1 MRGRWLRLAA
11 VFAILAAL
19 GLASCAPAAPAAT
32 SAPAAAST
40 QAPQPAS
47 PTQVSQPAA
56 ATRPPPAL
64 TQAPLP
70 TRPAL
75 TTTPT
80 PGVEG
85 RLVEMEWP
93 GRLRL
98 GDSDVVRL
106 ALVPSQNGYDVQA
119 EFPDHQLA
127 TQTVPVERPYGYQLY
142 AAGILDGVSFNI
154 SPAGEQEHLLP
165 LGQTVTWRWTVQAH
179 SPGIQGLSIA
189 LWLRWQP
196 DPGSD
201 APPREALAFSRAMRV
216 QVSSV
221 LGMTRAQASTTG
233 AFSLLFGGSLGV
245 FALVSRPRPR
255 RARLET
261 RSPNPS
267 LKIEPPPGITLGG
280 EEGRLLQAL
289 FNRYGRL
296 VLLNEFLSGYSGART
311 FLALPLH
318 PDGRADAHTIVK
330 VGPADSIRREF
341 ENYESYVK
349 DSLPPI
355 TARIQHAPVQLRQG
369 HKAALQYTFIGEP
382 GRQPVSLRQALLQD
396 PDPRLLFKLFE
407 TFGPNWWMQRHPY
420 VFRAAQE
427 YDRLL
432 PPHYELEP
440 LPCRANPTQVIDE
453 RCTPGRLALHAGQ
466 VVLVRSFA
474 LGELRGDG
482 HSLTLRG
489 LPAPGRYAT
498 GEPALRLRW
507 LSERPPANT
516 PARVTADRAALLA
529 RLVEGFDLFGLPDPL
544 ARLPE
549 LLGQTV
555 MGTRSIIHGDLNLEN
570 VLVGPGNFIWL
581 IDFAQTRPGHPLYDF
596 ARLKAELIAQVLAR
610 RVAGPAQFLDLLHR
624 GDPLLAAIDEIA
636 AHCLFNPNQP
646 GEAALANILA
656 CLGALKFGNLD
667 EKARRCLYVAAAYYS
682 L

>member
-1 MRGRWLRLAA
+1 MKRRWLLLGALL
-11 VFAILAAL
+11 AILAILA
-19 GLASCAPAAPAAT
+19 LASCAPAATVMPAPTQASLPSVAAT
-32 SAPAAAST
+32 
-40 QAPQPAS
+40 
-47 PTQVSQPAA
+47 
-56 ATRPPPAL
+56 ATA
-64 TQAPLP
+64 QP

-75 TTTPT
+75 TPT
-80 PGVEG
+80 PAVEG

-106 ALVPSQNGYDVQA
+106 ALVPGQNGYDVQA
-119 EFPDHQLA
+119 EFPDHTLA
-127 TQTVPVERPYGYQLY
+127 TQTVPVERPNGYQLY
-142 AAGILDGVSFNI
+142 AAGILDGVSFDI

-165 LGQTVTWRWTVQAH
+165 LGQTVTWRWTVQAR
-179 SPGIQGLSIA
+179 SPGEQGLSVA
-189 LWLRWQP
+189 LWLRWRP
-196 DPGSD
+196 DPGID
-201 APPREALAFSRAMRV
+201 AQPREALAFSRAMRV

-233 AFSLLFGGSLGV
+233 AFSLLFGGGLGV
-245 FALVSRPRPR
+245 LALVTRPRSR
-255 RARLET
+255 RARLER
-261 RSPNPS
+261 RSPNPT

-280 EEGRLLQAL
+280 DEGRLLQAL

-355 TARIQHAPVQLRQG
+355 TARIQHAPVLVRPTHVRQG
-369 HKAALQYTFIGEP
+369 QKAALQYTFIGEP

-407 TFGPNWWMQRHPY
+407 TFGPNWWMQRQPY

-440 LPCRANPTQVIDE
+440 LPCRVNPAQVIDE
-453 RCTPGRLALHAGQ
+453 RCSPGRLALHPDQ

-474 LGELRGDG
+474 MGELRGDG
-482 HSLTLRG
+482 HAKRLTLRG
-489 LPAPGRYAT
+489 RVEP

-516 PARVTADRAALLA
+516 PARVTADRSALLA
-529 RLVEGFDLFGLPDPL
+529 RLVDGFELFGLPDPL

-581 IDFAQTRPGHPLYDF
+581 IDFAQTRPGHPLFDF
-596 ARLKAELIAQVLAR
+596 ARLKAELIAQVLAP
-610 RVAGPAQFLDLLHR
+610 RVAGPAQFLDLLR
-624 GDPLLAAIDEIA
+624 AGDPLLAAVDEIEG
-636 AHCLFNPNQP
+636 HCLFNPNQP
-646 GEAALANILA
+646 GEAIQANILA
-656 CLGALKFGNLD
+656 CLGALKFNNLD

-682 L
+682 SEN

>member
-1 MRGRWLRLAA
+1 VKGYRLAA
-11 VFAILAAL
+11 KWIALAAVL
-19 GLASCAPAAPAAT
+19 AAIALASCAPAATP
-32 SAPAAAST
+32 APAVTQPSLPAVAT
-40 QAPQPAS
+40 QAAPPAS
-47 PTQVSQPAA
+47 PTQ
-56 ATRPPPAL
+56 AL
-64 TQAPLP
+64 PTPTAQA

-75 TTTPT
+75 TPT

-106 ALVPSQNGYDVQA
+106 ALVPGQNGYDVQA
-119 EFPDHQLA
+119 EFPDHSLA
-127 TQTVPVERPYGYQLY
+127 TQTVPVERPNGYQLY
-142 AAGILDGVSFNI
+142 AAGILDGVAFDI

-165 LGQTVTWRWTVQAH
+165 LGQTVTWRWTVRAH
-179 SPGIQGLSIA
+179 SPGEQGLSVA
-189 LWLRWQP
+189 LWLRWRP
-196 DPGSD
+196 DPGIE
-201 APPREALAFSRAMRV
+201 AQPREALAFSRAMRV

-221 LGMTRAQASTTG
+221 LGLTRTQASTTG
-233 AFSLLFGGSLGV
+233 AFSLLLGGSLGV
-245 FALVSRPRPR
+245 FVLVTRPRSR
-255 RARLET
+255 RARLER
-261 RSPNPS
+261 RSPNPT
-267 LKIEPPPGITLGG
+267 LKIEPPPGITLGD

-330 VGPADSIRREF
+330 VGPAGSIRREF

-355 TARIQHAPVQLRQG
+355 TARIQHVPVLDRRTHVRHGQ
-369 HKAALQYTFIGEP
+369 KAALQYTFIGEP
-382 GRQPVSLRQALLQD
+382 GRQPVSLRQALLQE
-396 PDPRLLFKLFE
+396 PDPGLLFKLFE
-407 TFGPNWWMQRHPY
+407 TFGPNWWMQRQPY

-440 LPCRANPTQVIDE
+440 LPCRAAPTQVIDE
-453 RCTPGRLALHAGQ
+453 RCSPGRLVLHPDQ

-474 LGELRGDG
+474 LGELRSDG
-482 HSLTLRG
+482 RSLTLRG
-489 LPAPGRYAT
+489 VPAAS
-498 GEPALRLRW
+498 EPALRLRW
-507 LSERPPANT
+507 LSEQPPVNT

-529 RLVEGFDLFGLPDPL
+529 RLVDGFELFGLPDPL
-544 ARLPE
+544 ARLPD

-610 RVAGPAQFLDLLHR
+610 RVASPAEFLDLLR
-624 GDPLLAAIDEIA
+624 TGDPLLSAIDEIA

-646 GEAALANILA
+646 GEATQANILA
-656 CLGALKFGNLD
+656 CLGALKFSNLD
-667 EKARRCLYVAAAYYS
+667 EKARRCLYVAAAYYC

>member
-1 MRGRWLRLAA
+1 MKGRWIRLAGLL
-11 VFAILAAL
+11 AILAAL
-19 GLASCAPAAPAAT
+19 ALASCAPAAT
-32 SAPAAAST
+32 V
-40 QAPQPAS
+40 APQPTPAS
-47 PTQVSQPAA
+47 LPAVVTTQ
-56 ATRPPPAL
+56 PPP
-64 TQAPLP
+64 TPTPAPLP
-70 TRPAL
+70 TQPEL
-75 TTTPT
+75 TPT

-106 ALVPSQNGYDVQA
+106 ALVPSQDGYDVQA
-119 EFPDHQLA
+119 EFPDHTLA
-127 TQTVPVERPYGYQLY
+127 TQSVPVERPQGYQLY
-142 AAGILDGVSFNI
+142 AAGILDGVSFDI

-165 LGQTVTWRWTVQAH
+165 LGQTVTWRWTVRAR
-179 SPGIQGLSIA
+179 SPGEQGLSVA
-189 LWLRWQP
+189 LWLRWRP
-196 DPGSD
+196 APGVD
-201 APPREALAFSRAMRV
+201 AQPREALAFSQAMRV

-221 LGMTRAQASTTG
+221 LGMTPAQASTTG
-233 AFSLLFGGSLGV
+233 VFSLLFGGSLGI
-245 FALVSRPRPR
+245 FALFTRPQVR
-255 RARLET
+255 RARLER
-261 RSPNPS
+261 RSPNPT
-267 LKIEPPPGITLGG
+267 LKIEPPPGILLGS
-280 EEGRLLQAL
+280 EESRLLQAL
-289 FNRYGRL
+289 FNRYERL

-355 TARIQHAPVQLRQG
+355 TARIQHVPVQLRG
-369 HKAALQYTFIGEP
+369 GRSAALQYTFIGEP
-382 GRQPVSLRQALLQD
+382 GRQPGSLRQALLQN
-396 PDPRLLFKLFE
+396 PDPALLFKLFE
-407 TFGPNWWMQRHPY
+407 TFGPNWWMQRQPY
-420 VFRAAQE
+420 VFRAALE

-432 PPHYELEP
+432 PPQYELEP
-440 LPCRANPTQVIDE
+440 LPCRATPTQVIDE
-453 RCTPGRLALHAGQ
+453 HSLPGRLALHVGQ

-474 LGELRGDG
+474 LGELRSDG
-482 HSLTLRG
+482 HAGRLTLRG
-489 LPAPGRYAT
+489 RPAP

-529 RLVEGFDLFGLPDPL
+529 RLVEGFELFGLPDPL
-544 ARLPE
+544 ARLPD

-555 MGTRSIIHGDLNLEN
+555 MGTRSTIHGDLNLEN

-581 IDFAQTRPGHPLYDF
+581 IDFAQTRPGHPLFDF
-596 ARLKAELIAQVLAR
+596 ARLKSELIAQVLAP
-610 RVAGPAQFLDLLHR
+610 RVDSPAQFLDLLRR
-624 GDPLLAAIDEIA
+624 GDPLLAAVDEIE

-646 GEAALANILA
+646 GEATQANILA
-656 CLGALKFGNLD
+656 CLGALKFSNLD

-682 L
+682 HLEVG

>member
-1 MRGRWLRLAA
+1 M
-11 VFAILAAL
+11 
-19 GLASCAPAAPAAT
+19 
-32 SAPAAAST
+32 
-40 QAPQPAS
+40 
-47 PTQVSQPAA
+47 PTQSAI
-56 ATRPPPAL
+56 
-64 TQAPLP
+64 
-70 TRPAL
+70 
-75 TTTPT
+75 TPT
-80 PGVEG
+80 AGVEG

-106 ALVPSQNGYDVQA
+106 ALAPSQNGYDVRA
-119 EFPDHQLA
+119 EFPDHQIA
-127 TQTVPVERPYGYQLY
+127 TQSVPVERPQGYQLY
-142 AAGILDGVSFNI
+142 AAGVLDGVAFDI
-154 SPAGEQEHLLP
+154 SPTGEQEHLLP
-165 LGQTVTWRWTVQAH
+165 LGQTVTWRWTVRAH
-179 SPGIQGLSIA
+179 SPGEQGLSIA
-189 LWLRWQP
+189 LWLRWRP

-201 APPREALAFSRAMRV
+201 APQREALAFSRAMRV
-216 QVSSV
+216 QVSSG
-221 LGMTRAQASTTG
+221 LGMPRAQASTPG
-233 AFSLLFGGSLGV
+233 VFSLLVGGGLGV
-245 FALVSRPRPR
+245 FALATRPR
-255 RARLET
+255 RRGARLET

-267 LKIEPPPGITLGG
+267 LKIEPPPAIQLGS
-280 EEGRLLQAL
+280 EESKLLQAL

-318 PDGRADAHTIVK
+318 ADGRADAHTIVK

-355 TARIQHAPVQLRQG
+355 TARIQHAPVQLRNSQ
-369 HKAALQYTFIGEP
+369 KAALQYTFIGEP
-382 GRQPVSLRQALLQD
+382 GRQPVSLRQALLHD
-396 PDPRLLFKLFE
+396 HDPRLLFKLFE
-407 TFGPNWWMQRHPY
+407 TFGPNWWMQRQPY

-440 LPCRANPTQVIDE
+440 LPCRATPTQVIDE
-453 RCTPGRLALHAGQ
+453 RCSPARLSLHAGQ
-466 VVLVRSFA
+466 VVLVHSFA
-474 LGELRGDG
+474 LGELRSDG
-482 HSLTLRG
+482 RSLTLRG
-489 LPAPGRYAT
+489 LPAA

-516 PARVTADRAALLA
+516 PAHVTADRSALLA
-529 RLVEGFDLFGLPDPL
+529 RLVDGFELFGLPDPL

-549 LLGQTV
+549 LLSQTV

-596 ARLKAELIAQVLAR
+596 ARLKAELIAQVLAP
-610 RVAGPAQFLDLLHR
+610 RVAGPAQFLDLLRR
-624 GDPLLAAIDEIA
+624 GDPLLSAVDEIA
-636 AHCLFNPNQP
+636 AHCLFNPHQP
-646 GEAALANILA
+646 GEATQANILA
-656 CLGALKFGNLD
+656 CLGALKFSNLD

-682 L
+682 SLAGMSPTIPPLNQYKG

>member
-1 MRGRWLRLAA
+1 MKGRWLAARLAA
-11 VFAILAAL
+11 LAVLLA
-19 GLASCAPAAPAAT
+19 GLAMASCAPAATTSPPPAPTQASQPIVATQALPTATAQPTRPAAT
-32 SAPAAAST
+32 S
-40 QAPQPAS
+40 
-47 PTQVSQPAA
+47 
-56 ATRPPPAL
+56 
-64 TQAPLP
+64 
-70 TRPAL
+70 
-75 TTTPT
+75 TPS
-80 PGVEG
+80 VEG

-106 ALVPSQNGYDVQA
+106 ALVPSQNGYDVEA
-119 EFPDHQLA
+119 KFPDHQLA
-127 TQTVPVERPYGYQLY
+127 TQTVPVERPQGYQLY
-142 AAGILDGVSFNI
+142 AAGILDGVAFDI
-154 SPAGEQEHLLP
+154 SPTGEQEHLLP
-165 LGQTVTWRWTVQAH
+165 PGQTVTWRWTVRAH
-179 SPGIQGLSIA
+179 SPGEQGLSVA
-189 LWLRWQP
+189 LWLRWRP
-196 DPGSD
+196 DTAADGE
-201 APPREALAFSRAMRV
+201 PREALAFSRAMRV

-233 AFSLLFGGSLGV
+233 VFSLLFGGGLGM
-245 FALVSRPRPR
+245 FALATRPNQR

-261 RSPNPS
+261 RSPNPA
-267 LKIEPPPGITLGG
+267 LKIEPPPGILLGD

-289 FNRYGRL
+289 FNRYSRL

-318 PDGRADAHTIVK
+318 PDGRSDAHTIVK
-330 VGPADSIRREF
+330 IGPEGAIRREF

-369 HKAALQYTFIGEP
+369 QKAALQYTFIAEP
-382 GRQPVSLRQALLQD
+382 GRQPVSLRQALLQN
-396 PDPRLLFKLFE
+396 PDPGLLFKLFE
-407 TFGPNWWMQRHPY
+407 TFGPNWWMQRQPY

-432 PPHYELEP
+432 PPQYELEP
-440 LPCRANPTQVIDE
+440 LHFRVKPTQVIDE
-453 RCTPGRLALHAGQ
+453 RSSPGRLSLHTDQ

-474 LGELRGDG
+474 LSELREDG

-489 LPAPGRYAT
+489 LPTP

-516 PARVTADRAALLA
+516 PARVTAGRAALLA
-529 RLVEGFDLFGLPDPL
+529 RLIEGFDLCGLPDPL

-555 MGTRSIIHGDLNLEN
+555 MGTRSVIHGDLNLEN

-596 ARLKAELIAQVLAR
+596 ARLKAELIAQVLAV
-610 RVAGPAQFLDLLHR
+610 RVDSPAQFLDLLRR
-624 GDPLLAAIDEIA
+624 GDPLLAAVDEIA
-636 AHCLFNPNQP
+636 AHCLFNPSQP
-646 GEAALANILA
+646 GEAVLANILA
-656 CLGALKFGNLD
+656 CLGELKFSNLD
-667 EKARRCLYVAAAYYS
+667 EKARRCLYLAAAYYS
-682 L
+682 LS

>member
-1 MRGRWLRLAA
+1 
-11 VFAILAAL
+11 V
-19 GLASCAPAAPAAT
+19 AAT
-32 SAPAAAST
+32 
-40 QAPQPAS
+40 
-47 PTQVSQPAA
+47 
-56 ATRPPPAL
+56 ATA
-64 TQAPLP
+64 QP

-75 TTTPT
+75 TPT

-127 TQTVPVERPYGYQLY
+127 TQTVPVERPQGYQLY
-142 AAGILDGVSFNI
+142 AAGILDGVAFDI
-154 SPAGEQEHLLP
+154 SPTGEQEHLLP
-165 LGQTVTWRWTVQAH
+165 LGQTVTWRWTVRAH
-179 SPGIQGLSIA
+179 NPGEQGLSVA
-189 LWLRWQP
+189 LWLRWRP
-196 DPGSD
+196 DPSTGGP
-201 APPREALAFSRAMRV
+201 AREALAFSRAMRV

-221 LGMTRAQASTTG
+221 LGLTRAQASTTG
-233 AFSLLFGGSLGV
+233 VFSLLFGGGLGMFV
-245 FALVSRPRPR
+245 LVTRPRPR
-255 RARLET
+255 GTRERAWLET
-261 RSPNPS
+261 RSPNPA
-267 LKIEPPPGITLGG
+267 LKIEPPPGIQLGS

-318 PDGRADAHTIVK
+318 PDGRSDAHTIVK
-330 VGPADSIRREF
+330 IGPAGSIRREF

-355 TARIQHAPVQLRQG
+355 TARIQHTPVQLRNG
-369 HKAALQYTFIGEP
+369 HKAALQYTFIAEP
-382 GRQPVSLRQALLQD
+382 GRQPVSLRQALLQN
-396 PDPRLLFKLFE
+396 PDPALLFKLFE
-407 TFGPNWWMQRHPY
+407 TFGPNWWMQRQPY

-432 PPHYELEP
+432 PPQYQLEP
-440 LPCRANPTQVIDE
+440 LPCRAHPTQVIDE
-453 RCTPGRLALHAGQ
+453 RNSPAHLSLHAGQ
-466 VVLVRSFA
+466 VVLVHSFA

-489 LPAPGRYAT
+489 LPAA

-507 LSERPPANT
+507 LSEHPPANT

-529 RLVEGFDLFGLPDPL
+529 SLVSGFELFGLPDPL

-581 IDFAQTRPGHPLYDF
+581 IDFAQTRPGHPLFDF
-596 ARLKAELIAQVLAR
+596 ARLKAELIAQVLAP
-610 RVAGPAQFLDLLHR
+610 RVDSPEQFLAMLRR
-624 GDPLLAAIDEIA
+624 GDPLLAAVDEVA

-646 GEAALANILA
+646 GEAVLANILA
-656 CLGALKFGNLD
+656 CLGALKFSNLD
-667 EKARRCLYVAAAYYS
+667 EKARRCLYLAAAYFS

>member
-1 MRGRWLRLAA
+1 MKWRWLLQAALLAA
-11 VFAILAAL
+11 FLA
-19 GLASCAPAAPAAT
+19 LASCAPAATVTPAPAPSQALPAVGTQTLPTPTVPALPTQPAAT
-32 SAPAAAST
+32 A
-40 QAPQPAS
+40 
-47 PTQVSQPAA
+47 
-56 ATRPPPAL
+56 
-64 TQAPLP
+64 
-70 TRPAL
+70 
-75 TTTPT
+75 T

-127 TQTVPVERPYGYQLY
+127 TQTVPVARPQGYQLY
-142 AAGILDGVSFNI
+142 AAGILDGVAFDI

-165 LGQTVTWRWTVQAH
+165 LGQTVTWRWTVRAH
-179 SPGIQGLSIA
+179 NPGEQGLSVA
-189 LWLRWQP
+189 LWLRWRP
-196 DPGSD
+196 DPGTGG
-201 APPREALAFSRAMRV
+201 PPREALAFSRAMRV

-221 LGMTRAQASTTG
+221 LGLTRAQASTTG
-233 AFSLLFGGSLGV
+233 VFSLVFGAGLGM
-245 FALVSRPRPR
+245 FALATRPRQR
-255 RARLET
+255 RSRLET
-261 RSPNPS
+261 RSPNPA
-267 LKIEPPPGITLGG
+267 LKIEPPPGTAGAVLSG
-280 EEGRLLQAL
+280 EESKLLQAL

-318 PDGRADAHTIVK
+318 PDGRSDAHTIVK
-330 VGPADSIRREF
+330 IGPAASIRREF

-355 TARIQHAPVQLRQG
+355 TARIQHTPVQLRKGQ
-369 HKAALQYTFIGEP
+369 KAALQYTFIAEP
-382 GRQPVSLRQALLQD
+382 GRQPVSLRQALLQN
-396 PDPRLLFKLFE
+396 PDPALLFKLFE
-407 TFGPNWWMQRHPY
+407 TFGPNWWMQRQPY

-440 LPCRANPTQVIDE
+440 LPCRASPTQVIDE
-453 RCTPGRLALHAGQ
+453 RNSPGRLSLHADQ
-466 VVLVRSFA
+466 VVLVHSFA
-474 LGELRGDG
+474 LSEMRGDG

-489 LPAPGRYAT
+489 RPAP

-516 PARVTADRAALLA
+516 PARVTADRAMLLS
-529 RLVEGFDLFGLPDPL
+529 RLVSGFDLFGLPDPL

-581 IDFAQTRPGHPLYDF
+581 IDFAQTRPGHPLFDF

-610 RVAGPAQFLDLLHR
+610 RVDSPAQFLELLRR
-624 GDPLLAAIDEIA
+624 GDPLLAAVDEIA
-636 AHCLFNPNQP
+636 AHCLFNPHQP
-646 GEAALANILA
+646 GEAALANLLA
-656 CLGALKFGNLD
+656 CLGALKFANLD
-667 EKARRCLYVAAAYYS
+667 EKARRCLYLAAAYYS

>member
-1 MRGRWLRLAA
+1 MKWGATGTLWAARLAG
-11 VFAILAAL
+11 LALLLAGL
-19 GLASCAPAAPAAT
+19 ALASCAPAATMVPAPTNA
-32 SAPAAAST
+32 SLPAVAYT
-40 QAPQPAS
+40 
-47 PTQVSQPAA
+47 PTAQ
-56 ATRPPPAL
+56 
-64 TQAPLP
+64 P
-70 TRPAL
+70 TRPEL
-75 TTTPT
+75 TPT

-93 GRLRL
+93 GQLRL

-119 EFPDHQLA
+119 EFPDHQLT

-142 AAGILDGVSFNI
+142 AAGILDGVSFDI

-165 LGQTVTWRWTVQAH
+165 LGQTVTWRWTVRAR
-179 SPGIQGLSIA
+179 SPGEQDLSIA
-189 LWLRWQP
+189 LWLRWR
-196 DPGSD
+196 PGPGIE
-201 APPREALAFSRAMRV
+201 AQPREALAFSRAMRV

-245 FALVSRPRPR
+245 LALVTRPHSR

-261 RSPNPS
+261 RSPNPG

-369 HKAALQYTFIGEP
+369 QKAALQYTFIGEP

-396 PDPRLLFKLFE
+396 PDPALLFKLFE
-407 TFGPNWWMQRHPY
+407 TFGPNWWMQHQPY

-427 YDRLL
+427 YDCLL

-440 LPCRANPTQVIDE
+440 LPCRVTPAQVIDE
-453 RCTPGRLALHAGQ
+453 RCSPGRLALHPDQ

-474 LGELRGDG
+474 LGELRSDG

-489 LPAPGRYAT
+489 QVQP

-516 PARVTADRAALLA
+516 PARVTAGRTDLLG
-529 RLVEGFDLFGLPDPL
+529 RLVDGFELFGLPDPL

-570 VLVGPGNFIWL
+570 VLVGPANFIWL
-581 IDFAQTRPGHPLYDF
+581 IDFAQTRPGHPLFDF
-596 ARLKAELIAQVLAR
+596 ARLKAELIAQVLAP
-610 RVAGPAQFLDLLHR
+610 RVAGPAQFLDLLHA
-624 GDPLLAAIDEIA
+624 GDPLLAAVDEIA

-646 GEAALANILA
+646 GEATQANILA